1 MLAHESVAFLM
12 FPLLLTGGAD
22 SPALIERPERMALL
36 AKALGFG
43 VACALP
49 PAMEKWSPLSL
60 GGVAGIVACGPLLLR
75 GFAIGAFL
83 EEVEA
88 ERFRAV

>member
-1 MLAHESVAFLM
+1 LCLATCDGELVA
-12 FPLLLTGGAD
+12 A
-22 SPALIERPERMALL
+22 I
-36 AKALGFG
+36 
-43 VACALP
+43 
-49 PAMEKWSPLSL
+49 
-60 GGVAGIVACGPLLLR
+60 AGWRSRNVACGPLLLR